1 MLYHKELVSIKMH
14 RRYEPLFPLGNS
26 YPLCAQLITSTRDG
40 KWVSPLRCFYGYK
53 FPTGNGF
60 HPFDAF
66 MDINSLRENQTLF
79 PVTSTRDQ

>member
-53 FPTGNGF
+53 FPTGKSD
-60 HPFDAF
+60 PF
-66 MDINSLRENQTLF
+66 SRHEY
-79 PVTSTRDQ
+79 S